1 MKAREP
7 MTNAQ
12 RRTAINKKI
21 KSASGVYIYNG
32 WAEDYFKTTKEDL
45 LNWFSKRYKS
55 QAEGSDGQVY
65 MDQFLNEMESNLRID
80 EDNWLHFN

>member
-1 MKAREP
+1 

-12 RRTAINKKI
+12 RRAAINKKI
-21 KSASGVYIYNG
+21 KLASGVYIYNG

-55 QAEGSDGQVY
+55 QAEGSESQVY
-65 MDQFLNEMESNLRID
+65 MDQFLTEMENNMRIS

>member
-1 MKAREP
+1 